1 MAVFRLNNEIVFP
14 NPELSEEDGLL
25 AIGGDLSVERLILA
39 FKSLSILDPQSGHMN
54 VRSFN
59 LRCLLIAPQQLH
71 IFDDG

>member
-39 FKSLSILDPQSGHMN
+39 YGGALNQG
-54 VRSFN
+54 
-59 LRCLLIAPQQLH
+59 LLFTQVKLKYQIP
-71 IFDDG
+71 

>member
-39 FKSLSILDPQSGHMN
+39 YGIIQERKYYGGALNQG
-54 VRSFN
+54 
-59 LRCLLIAPQQLH
+59 LLFTQVKLKYQIP
-71 IFDDG
+71 

>member
-39 FKSLSILDPQSGHMN
+39 YCGALNQG
-54 VRSFN
+54 
-59 LRCLLIAPQQLH
+59 LLFTQVKLKYQIP
-71 IFDDG
+71 

>member
-39 FKSLSILDPQSGHMN
+39 YCNGIFPWYNPGEEILWW
-54 VRSFN
+54 
-59 LRCLLIAPQQLH
+59 CLNQGLLFTQVKLKYQIP
-71 IFDDG
+71 

>member
-39 FKSLSILDPQSGHMN
+39 YSRRGNIMVVP
-54 VRSFN
+54 
-59 LRCLLIAPQQLH
+59 
-71 IFDDG
+71 

>member
-39 FKSLSILDPQSGHMN
+39 YCNGIFPWYNPERKYYGGALNQG
-54 VRSFN
+54 
-59 LRCLLIAPQQLH
+59 LLFTQVKLKYQIP
-71 IFDDG
+71 